1 MYLFFL
7 SREKIET
14 KTFFSI
20 YCNNLTMKDHRE
32 DGIQTKRA
40 RGKDKAKDR
49 YNRNGGFS
57 TKHLRLKELEREKK
71 SALNTK

>member
-1 MYLFFL
+1 
-7 SREKIET
+7 
-14 KTFFSI
+14 
-20 YCNNLTMKDHRE
+20 MKDHRE
-32 DGIQTKRA
+32 DGIKTKRT

-57 TKHLRLKELEREKK
+57 TKHLRIKELEREKK